1 MKEIDYLK
9 YTAESNKIMQKM
21 KDLAH
26 EHDPLLHTLQNLS
39 INLEYN
45 KLREQLLSEGIKPHT
60 KVSLFGK
67 YNEEHTKKIYE

>member
-1 MKEIDYLK
+1 MLNDVIK
-9 YTAESNKIMQKM
+9 KM
-21 KDLAH
+21 RALAYG
-26 EHDPLLHTLQNLS
+26 HDPLLHTLQNLN

-45 KLREQLLSEGIKPHT
+45 KLREQLLREGIKPHT